1 MELKKLGKYEIRH
14 ELGRGAMGIVYMA
27 HDPVIQRDVAIKTMN
42 REAFQDKEQQERFLR
57 EARSAGALQHSNI
70 VTIYEMGIENETPYI
85 VMEYVEGQD
94 LAALIRDK
102 ALSLEQKL
110 EVMAQLCD
118 ALAFAHSK
126 GIIHRDIKPANIRI
140 MPDHSVKIM
149 DFGIAKQQDADF
161 TRTGLVVGTLSYM
174 SPEQVQGKP
183 LDPRSDQFSAGV
195 VFYQLLSGKKPFG
208 GENITNVVYQ
218 IISFKAEAIEVDGV
232 PPVLTRIVQK
242 MMAPQPDNR
251 FPSCRSVAEALRQ
264 EVRALKGE
272 DTEPTILMAPE
283 PGPAA
288 PAHDTVAEIPP
299 LPPAPAPAAP
309 QPSERAKG
317 LGGLT
322 IALFAVV
329 TLCVAAGGGVVWWK
343 FLRKPVIN
351 ENTDTARSVT
361 APSQA
366 TESGDAQ
373 KQAAVTADP
382 EAGEAAVVAADD
394 QVMEPAQDEQQLDE
408 QATAELDKQIQEPGL
423 PDATV
428 EKTTSLTDEAKIKSK
443 EPVQSTSAA
452 EKQKR
457 VSSPPEKKTEIR
469 QPDVGETP
477 DTETTVYKKTGET
490 KQVLAVDGVLAPVK
504 AQMEEFRKQ
513 MERMPLQR
521 RMSAAKREL
530 NLGRTALGS
539 NQNRKAAV
547 HFWKST
553 ELNPRD
559 EHAYA
564 WLVIT
569 LVKMQAY
576 EEAQRTIQRA
586 NRNGVSTSQM
596 EKNIQFKTAYLK
608 LRSR

>member
-102 ALSLEQKL
+102 ALSLDQKL
-110 EVMAQLCD
+110 AVMAQLCD
-118 ALAFAHSK
+118 ALEFAHSK

-140 MPDHSVKIM
+140 MPDHAVKIM

-208 GENITNVVYQ
+208 GDNITNVVYQ

-251 FPSCRSVAEALRQ
+251 FPSCRAVAEALRQ
-264 EVRALKGE
+264 EARALKGE
-272 DTEPTILMAPE
+272 DEEPTILVAQE
-283 PGPAA
+283 PTP
-288 PAHDTVAEIPP
+288 PVQQHDTVAEIPP
-299 LPPAPAPAAP
+299 LPPAPTPVAAP
-309 QPSERAKG
+309 QVKPGKG
-317 LGGLT
+317 LTGLT

-329 TLCVAAGGGVVWWK
+329 VLCVVAGGGVIWWK
-343 FLRKPVIN
+343 FLRKPKVDETSRITQAMTPPAN
-351 ENTDTARSVT
+351 QVDAQSTTGDSSAAVVVESAEHTAAAADDPDQGAADNAAGLDEQAVAELDREIQET
-361 APSQA
+361 GLPAP
-366 TESGDAQ
+366 DAQ
-373 KQAAVTADP
+373 KQSVLTEQGKP
-382 EAGEAAVVAADD
+382 KSS
-394 QVMEPAQDEQQLDE
+394 EPVQ
-408 QATAELDKQIQEPGL
+408 TTG
-423 PDATV
+423 TV
-428 EKTTSLTDEAKIKSK
+428 EKKNT
-443 EPVQSTSAA
+443 
-452 EKQKR
+452 
-457 VSSPPEKKTEIR
+457 SSPVKKRAEIR
-469 QPDVGETP
+469 QPDLEETP
-477 DTETTVYKKTGET
+477 DSETTVYKKTGES

-504 AQMEEFRKQ
+504 KQMEEFRKQ
-513 MERMPLQR
+513 MERMPLQQ
-521 RMSAAKREL
+521 RMAAAKREL
-530 NLGRTALGS
+530 NQGRTALGS
-539 NQNRKAAV
+539 SQNRKAAV

-553 ELNPRD
+553 ELNPGD
-559 EHAYA
+559 QHAYA

-576 EEAQRTIQRA
+576 EEAHRTIQRA

-608 LRSR
+608 LRNR